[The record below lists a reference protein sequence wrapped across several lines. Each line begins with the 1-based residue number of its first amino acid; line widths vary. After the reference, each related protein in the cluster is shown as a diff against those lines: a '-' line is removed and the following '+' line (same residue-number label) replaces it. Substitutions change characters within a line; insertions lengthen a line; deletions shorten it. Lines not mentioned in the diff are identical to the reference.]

1 MREYVVPAVEK
12 VTDGESLSDAVFDNA
27 EQYPAAVS
35 FRRKTGSGWLDVT
48 AKEFADQVVDVARG
62 LIAAGVNRGDRI
74 AILSRT
80 RFEWTL
86 LDYAIAAVGATTVP
100 IYHTSSDEQV
110 SWILSDSGAVAVAVE
125 SDAHRATVESAR
137 DQLPDLRHVWQI
149 EATGSGVTPAI
160 ERLTTDGASVAT
172 EEVARRREQVRADD
186 LATLIYTSGTTGRPK
201 GCEVTHRNLLAELKT
216 ARLLFHDMMNEN
228 SSLLLFLPLAHVL
241 AKVIQCG
248 GVYTRTTVGHLPDT
262 SNLLEDLKTFQPT
275 FVLSVPRVF
284 EKVFTAAQQRAH
296 AAGRGR
302 IFDAA
307 AATAE
312 EWSRALPSPGLALRA
327 RHALFDRLV
336 YAKLRAALGGQCIA
350 AVSGGAPLGER
361 LGHFFRGVGLPVY
374 EGYGLTETSG
384 GITVNTPREQRVG
397 TVGRPMAGNGVRIAD
412 DGEILLRGDVLFRGY
427 WHNPDATREAVS
439 DGWFRSGDLGD
450 LDDDGFLRITGR
462 KKELIV
468 TAAGKNVAPAILEDR
483 LRAHP
488 LISQCMVVGD
498 GKPFIGALITLDPDA
513 LPGWREMHGKP
524 APQNPADP
532 ADLVDDP
539 DLLAELDSAVQDANK
554 AVSRAE
560 AIKKFRVLPV
570 DFTESGGEL
579 TPTLKLKRN
588 VVAERYADEIEALY
602 RPDAARR

>member
-12 VTDGESLSDAVFDNA
+12 VGDGESLSDAVFDNA

-35 FRRKTGSGWLDVT
+35 FRRKTGSGWMDVT

-62 LIAAGVNRGDRI
+62 LIAAGVNRGDRV

-86 LDYAIAAVGATTVP
+86 LDYAVAAVGATTVP

-110 SWILSDSGAVAVAVE
+110 SWILSDSAAVAVAVE
-125 SDAHRATVESAR
+125 SDAHRAMVESVR
-137 DQLPDLRHVWQI
+137 EQLPSLRHVWQI
-149 EATGSGVTPAI
+149 EPTDSGVIPAI
-160 ERLTTDGASVAT
+160 ERLTSDGASVPT

-216 ARLLFHDMMNEN
+216 AQVLFHDLMNEN

-296 AAGRGR
+296 AAGRGK

-336 YAKLRAALGGQCIA
+336 YAKLRAALGGKCVA

-384 GITVNTPREQRVG
+384 GITVNTREEQRVG

-427 WHNPDATREAVS
+427 WHKPDATREAMS
-439 DGWFRSGDLGD
+439 DGWFHSGDLGA

-468 TAAGKNVAPAILEDR
+468 TAAGKNVAPAVLEDR

-513 LPGWREMHGKP
+513 LPGWRAAHGKA

-539 DLLAELDSAVQDANK
+539 DLLAEIDSAVQEANK
-554 AVSRAE
+554 EVSRAE

-602 RPDAARR
+602 RADASRR